1 MTNLTLTV
9 DETLLRKA
17 RILAL
22 ERGTSVNA
30 MVREFIEN
38 MVDESTRRSE
48 RAAAWRANV
57 AEAAIHSTELTPH
70 LTRQEMYDSDARM
83 QRLFRIGQSPD
94 AAAGNVAGENTPR
107 DR

>member
-1 MTNLTLTV
+1 MTNLTLAV

-30 MVREFIEN
+30 MVRKFIEN
-38 MVDESTRRSE
+38 MVDESARRTE
-48 RAAAWRANV
+48 RAATWRANL
-57 AEAAIHSTELTPH
+57 AESMIHSTELTPR
-70 LTRQEMYDSDARM
+70 LTRQETYDSDPRM

-94 AAAGNVAGENTPR
+94 AVAGTVAGEVTPR
-107 DR
+107 GR

>member
-1 MTNLTLTV
+1 MTNLTLSI
-9 DETLLRKA
+9 DEIQLRKA
-17 RILAL
+17 RIVAL

-30 MVREFIEN
+30 LVREFIDN
-38 MVDESTRRSE
+38 IVDESTRRSE

-57 AEAAIHSTELTPH
+57 AEAAIHSTELTPR
-70 LTRQEMYDSDARM
+70 LTRQEMYDSDPRM

-94 AAAGNVAGENTPR
+94 TAAGSVAGEVTPR

>member
-30 MVREFIEN
+30 LVREFIEN
-38 MVDESTRRSE
+38 MVNESTRRSE
-48 RAAAWRANV
+48 RAAAWRANL
-57 AEAAIHSTELTPH
+57 AESTIHSNELTPC
-70 LTRQEMYDSDARM
+70 LTRQETYDSDPRM

-94 AAAGNVAGENTPR
+94 AAAGSVAGELTPR
-107 DR
+107 GR

>member
-38 MVDESTRRSE
+38 MVDESTRRTE
-48 RAAAWRANV
+48 RAATWRANL
-57 AEAAIHSTELTPH
+57 AQCTIASTELTPR
-70 LTRQEMYDSDARM
+70 LTRQETYDSDPRM

-94 AAAGNVAGENTPR
+94 AAAGSVAGEVMLR

>member
-9 DETLLRKA
+9 DETLLRTA

-30 MVREFIEN
+30 MVREFIEK
-38 MVDESTRRSE
+38 MVDESTRRTE
-48 RAAAWRANV
+48 RAATWRANL
-57 AEAAIHSTELTPH
+57 AESTIHSTELTPR
-70 LTRQEMYDSDARM
+70 LTRQETYDSDPRM

-94 AAAGNVAGENTPR
+94 AAAGSVAGEVTLR

>member
-30 MVREFIEN
+30 LVREFIEKLIQ
-38 MVDESTRRSE
+38 DSARSE
-48 RAAAWRANV
+48 DKAQQFAAFAEQGKV
-57 AEAAIHSTELTPH
+57 ASFGFKM
-70 LTRQEMYDSDARM
+70 TRQEMYETDPRM
-83 QRLFRIGQSPD
+83 QRLFRIGNPD
-94 AAAGNVAGENTPR
+94 ANVNVNANI
-107 DR
+107 D

>member
-30 MVREFIEN
+30 LVREFIEN

-48 RAAAWRANV
+48 RAAAWRANL
-57 AEAAIHSTELTPH
+57 AESTIHSTDLTPR
-70 LTRQEMYDSDARM
+70 LTRQEMYDSDPRM

-94 AAAGNVAGENTPR
+94 AAAGSVAGEVTPSGV
-107 DR
+107 

>member
-1 MTNLTLTV
+1 MTNLPLTV

-30 MVREFIEN
+30 LVGEFIEN
-38 MVDESTRRSE
+38 MVNESMRLSE

-57 AEAAIHSTELTPH
+57 AESTIHSTELTPC
-70 LTRQEMYDSDARM
+70 LTRQEMYDSDPRM
-83 QRLFRIGQSPD
+83 QRLFRIGQPPD
-94 AAAGNVAGENTPR
+94 AAAGRVAGEVKPR
-107 DR
+107 GR

>member
-30 MVREFIEN
+30 MVRDFIESL
-38 MVDESTRRSE
+38 VDESRGRTQ
-48 RAAAWRANV
+48 RAAVWRANV
-57 AEAAIHSTELTPH
+57 AESMIHSTELTPH
-70 LTRQEMYDSDARM
+70 LTRQESYDSDPRM

-94 AAAGNVAGENTPR
+94 AVAGSVAREVTPR
-107 DR
+107 ER

>member
-30 MVREFIEN
+30 LVREFIEN
-38 MVDESTRRSE
+38 MVNESMRRSE
-48 RAAAWRANV
+48 RAAAWRANL
-57 AEAAIHSTELTPH
+57 AESTIHSAELTPR
-70 LTRQEMYDSDARM
+70 LTRQEMHDSDPRM
-83 QRLFRIGQSPD
+83 RRLFRIGQSPD
-94 AAAGNVAGENTPR
+94 AAAGSVAREVTPR
-107 DR
+107 SR

>member
-38 MVDESTRRSE
+38 VVDESARRTE
-48 RAAAWRANV
+48 RAATWRANL
-57 AEAAIHSTELTPH
+57 AECTIASTELTPR
-70 LTRQEMYDSDARM
+70 LNRQETYDSDPRM

-94 AAAGNVAGENTPR
+94 ATAGSVAGEVTLR

>member
-30 MVREFIEN
+30 LVRAFIEN
-38 MVDESTRRSE
+38 MVDESTRRAE
-48 RAAAWRANV
+48 RAANWRANL
-57 AEAAIHSTELTPH
+57 AESMIASTELTPR
-70 LTRQEMYDSDARM
+70 LTRQETYDSDPRM

-94 AAAGNVAGENTPR
+94 AVAGSVAGEVTPR

>member
-30 MVREFIEN
+30 LVREFIEN
-38 MVDESTRRSE
+38 MVNESMRRSE
-48 RAAAWRANV
+48 RVAAWRANL
-57 AEAAIHSTELTPH
+57 AESTIHSAELTPR
-70 LTRQEMYDSDARM
+70 LTRQEMYDSDPRM

-94 AAAGNVAGENTPR
+94 AAAGSVAREVTPR
-107 DR
+107 SR